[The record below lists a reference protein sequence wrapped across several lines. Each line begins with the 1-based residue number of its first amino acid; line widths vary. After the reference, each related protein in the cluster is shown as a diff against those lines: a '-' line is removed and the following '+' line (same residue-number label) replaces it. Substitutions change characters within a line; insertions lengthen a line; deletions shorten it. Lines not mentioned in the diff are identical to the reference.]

1 MIKLFPPRESLVSD
15 VPAGDGNVAK
25 LFLQCSVMDLNRSHG
40 PVGETSPAGRLSQTV
55 SDPAS
60 STLSSIRGGRG
71 GGGITWVE
79 GRKGLHIASCA
90 LPSLKAFYAT

>member
-1 MIKLFPPRESLVSD
+1 MSLSF
-15 VPAGDGNVAK
+15 
-25 LFLQCSVMDLNRSHG
+25 FLQCSLMDLNRSHG

-71 GGGITWVE
+71 GGEDHMGGGKE
-79 GRKGLHIASCA
+79 GPPYSIMCLA
-90 LPSLKAFYAT
+90 